1 MNKKT
6 LIIAVALVAQVAAI
20 SWLIW
25 RYECVVSQ
33 GVEVRFACQAYDPYD
48 PLRGRYLRTRVSED
62 CTNMAFQVG
71 ETNRYEFRNK
81 LFARLEPNGTNGLW
95 RVAEVAEHPRAEGLW
110 VRPKGSSVEYR
121 IGWSER
127 GKDEKWENFSKRRER
142 SGWKAVVTFP
152 DQLFVNE
159 KLAPEAEKVLRKAT
173 GKSAVAVYRVYK
185 GEIVITDIEVEGKSV
200 AEVAG
205 AEARHP
211 ETAKREKAK

>member
-95 RVAEVAEHPRAEGLW
+95 RVAEVAAHPRAEGLW

-159 KLAPEAEKVLRKAT
+159 KLAPEAEKVLQKAA

-185 GEIVITDIEVEGKSV
+185 GEIVITDIEVAGKSV